1 MSSLFSLRRE
11 RHWSSIPTLRYLW
24 KQSVLFC
31 TFEKFS
37 QHNVKEYTSPP
48 LHFAPLLGGWIPR
61 VPSRDK
67 QVTVTFRICFILP
80 ILYTVYMCGRNAW
93 RRSSCRRLIPRVL
106 LKHGLLQRLNVQL
119 GWCVFREL
127 SFSVQQ
133 GMVQLSSNGGL
144 LQMDYYPLKR
154 ALIAP
159 FFLSRCSSVL
169 FLFCFPV
176 FEEIVCF
183 QLQTTDSVWREKSS
197 LQEFEALSIVNS
209 I

>member
-1 MSSLFSLRRE
+1 VSSLFSLRRE

-67 QVTVTFRICFILP
+67 QVTVTVRICFILP
-80 ILYTVYMCGRNAW
+80 ILYTVYMCGRNFW
-93 RRSSCRRLIPRVL
+93 RRSSSRRLIPRVL
-106 LKHGLLQRLNVQL
+106 WKHGLLQRLNVQL
-119 GWCVFREL
+119 GLCVFREL

-133 GMVQLSSNGGL
+133 GMGQLSSNGGL
-144 LQMDYYPLKR
+144 LQMDYCPLKR

-159 FFLSRCSSVL
+159 FFLSRCSRVL
-169 FLFCFPV
+169 FFLLSHFCRNCLF
-176 FEEIVCF
+176 
-183 QLQTTDSVWREKSS
+183 S
-197 LQEFEALSIVNS
+197 ALYN
-209 I
+209 